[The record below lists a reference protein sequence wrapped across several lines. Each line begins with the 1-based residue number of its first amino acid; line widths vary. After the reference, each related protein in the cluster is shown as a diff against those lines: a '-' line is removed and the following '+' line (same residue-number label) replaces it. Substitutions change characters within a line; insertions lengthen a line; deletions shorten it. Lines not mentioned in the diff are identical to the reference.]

1 MENKKTIKSYTRC
14 VLGCQTHVG
23 RGWGK
28 VWQIL
33 VEHIPFR
40 ISPLMTL
47 ALPSYVPINFS
58 HLLLVW
64 LGSEVRCG
72 EYLLSISH
80 SEYLLWW
87 PSPWLAFP
95 HMFWPFNL
103 LTFYWLGRAVR
114 QGVANACW
122 EYLVQNISFDGPRP
136 TIILSYVPFN
146 FLVGQKARCG
156 KYCWADLLMALSQ
169 EHVSFRIS
177 LLMALAHHHLVVCSL
192 YWPTH
197 RQVNRAG
204 HDATRYKVEHLE
216 CVRFDKDSNLW
227 IQLKVST
234 WNSSQDV
241 KLNIWNVFNLFQCR
255 FIL

>member
-1 MENKKTIKSYTRC
+1 MPDAW
-14 VLGCQTHVG
+14 

-122 EYLVQNISFDGPRP
+122 EYLVQNISFDGPHP
-136 TIILSYVPFN
+136 TIISSYVPFIDPPTDR
-146 FLVGQKARCG
+146 LTGQVIMPQG
-156 KYCWADLLMALSQ
+156 
-169 EHVSFRIS
+169 I
-177 LLMALAHHHLVVCSL
+177 
-192 YWPTH
+192 
-197 RQVNRAG
+197 
-204 HDATRYKVEHLE
+204 
-216 CVRFDKDSNLW
+216 
-227 IQLKVST
+227 
-234 WNSSQDV
+234 
-241 KLNIWNVFNLFQCR
+241 KLNIWNVFGLIKIQTYGYSWKFQ
-255 FIL
+255 LETVHKM